1 MEQTLILGMEPLF
14 EGWLLVLISW
24 KRLDRPSILV
34 LENHFRDN
42 FQLHPTVTPK
52 SFRYRYLNHHFP
64 RLVALYSLYHLH
76 NGYNSAT
83 TMNQMR

>member
-1 MEQTLILGMEPLF
+1 MKQTLILGMEPLF

-42 FQLHPTVTPK
+42 FQLHSPG
-52 SFRYRYLNHHFP
+52 NI
-64 RLVALYSLYHLH
+64 
-76 NGYNSAT
+76 
-83 TMNQMR
+83 